1 MSTTDLIFEI
11 GTEELPSGDLDAAI
25 ERLSFKEG
33 SAISVLFQSHNIKF
47 NKAFTYSTPRRL
59 ILHVKDIPLTQDILV
74 QGPPRRIAYDDKH
87 MPTKALEAFLKKND
101 SLLEDVTISD
111 DPKDP
116 KVLLKKTNIPNAGI
130 LSDCLPRAVSLI
142 DFPKKMR
149 WDKTGVLF
157 SRPIRWFLAIFG
169 DNVVKFEFAGISS
182 ANITHGH
189 RFLGRKNIKVKNA
202 DSYFNALK
210 KNNVVWNNMLRREKI
225 LAFLKKKRWHPNEEL
240 LCEVNNLVESPC
252 FIEGS
257 FSKEYLEI
265 PREVLLASMSKHQRI
280 FCLQDKQGNLINR
293 FIGVLNGNY
302 KNKKQITRN
311 FENVLDARLK
321 DALFFYK
328 SDTKK
333 PLGDW
338 AKGLDEVVFHKE
350 LGTMADKV
358 ARIKKIAQF
367 VSSKCL
373 IGIDKSDLTHAVSL
387 CKADLLT
394 DMVKEFPS
402 LQGVMG
408 MYYALD
414 SGERAEVAQAIAEH
428 YLPRF
433 ADDDIP
439 ASKTGMACSLSD
451 KLDNIV
457 CYFKIG
463 KSPKGNWDPYA
474 LRRQAIGIISMLL
487 KSKIHISLSELI
499 DFSYPLC
506 PGKMDHDKL
515 KSSALDFFKD
525 RFAVF
530 VKTRENYRHDL
541 IEAVIGSGIDDMY
554 KSYLKLNR
562 LNSII
567 DDVCFEKARA
577 VVERTCN
584 IIKASKDRTEEI
596 EESLFSEPQEQEVY
610 RRFKGMESQ
619 FLAYCQDGEYDTATR
634 LFSDEL
640 SECLHAFFDKV
651 MVNVDHK
658 KIRVNRLSLLLRI
671 NKLYTDNIADLSKV
685 ISKN

>member
-11 GTEELPSGDLDAAI
+11 GTEELPSGDLDTAI
-25 ERLSFKEG
+25 ETLSFKEG
-33 SAISVLFQSHNIKF
+33 SVINALFQSHNIKF
-47 NKAFTYSTPRRL
+47 NRAFAYSTPRRL
-59 ILHVKDIPLTQDILV
+59 ILHVKDIPLTQDVLV
-74 QGPPRRIAYDDKH
+74 EGPPRRIAYDDKH
-87 MPTKALEAFLKKND
+87 MPTKALEAFLRKNNSRLD
-101 SLLEDVTISD
+101 DVTISS

-116 KVLLKKTNIPNAGI
+116 RVLLNKTNIPNAGI
-130 LSDCLPRAVSLI
+130 LSDVLPKVVSLI

-149 WDKTGVLF
+149 WDEAGTLF
-157 SRPIRWFLAIFG
+157 SRPIRWFLAVFG
-169 DNVVKFEFAGISS
+169 DKIVKFEFAGVSS
-182 ANITHGH
+182 SNITHGH

-202 DSYFNALK
+202 DSYFSALK
-210 KNNVVWNNMLRREKI
+210 KSNVVWDNTLRKEKI
-225 LAFLKKKRWHPNEEL
+225 LAFLEKKRWHPNEEL
-240 LCEVNNLVESPC
+240 LCEVNNLVEYPC

-257 FSKEYLEI
+257 FSKEYLGI

-280 FCLQDKQGNLINR
+280 FCLGDKRGNPVNR

-302 KNKKQITRN
+302 KNKKQITKN

-321 DALFFYK
+321 DALFFYN

-333 PLGDW
+333 PLRDW
-338 AKGLDEVVFHKE
+338 AKGLSEVVFHKE

-367 VSSKCL
+367 VSGKSL
-373 IGIDKSDLTHAVSL
+373 MGIDKNDLVRAVSL

-394 DMVKEFPS
+394 GMVKEFPS

-408 MYYALD
+408 MYYASD
-414 SGERAEVAQAIAEH
+414 SGEKAEVAHAISEH

-439 ASKTGMACSLSD
+439 SSKTGMACSLSD
-451 KLDNIV
+451 KLDNII

-487 KSKIHISLSELI
+487 KDKVHLSLLEAI

-506 PGKMDHDKL
+506 PGKTDQDKL
-515 KSSALDFFKD
+515 KSSVLDFFKD

-530 VKTRENYRHDL
+530 VKTKENYPHDL
-541 IEAVIGSGIDDMY
+541 IEAVIGGGIDDMY
-554 KSYLKLNR
+554 KSYLKLNK

-567 DDVCFEKARA
+567 GDVCFENARV
-577 VVERTCN
+577 VVERTHN
-584 IIKASKDRTEEI
+584 IIKASKDGIEEI
-596 EESLFSEPQEQEVY
+596 KESLFSEPQEIEVY
-610 RRFKGMESQ
+610 RRLKSMESA
-619 FLAYCQDGEYDTATR
+619 FIRYCQQEEYDQATG
-634 LFSDEL
+634 LFADTL
-640 SECLHAFFDKV
+640 SECLHVFFDKV

-671 NKLYTDNIADLSKV
+671 NRLYTDNIADLSKV